1 MQSTAQRAILA
12 VTLASICAIARAGGP
27 VEPAQRTVRFA
38 DLDLTRPAGVTVLRQ
53 RIRAAAEEVCQPL
66 SEHDLGMLA
75 ASRACV
81 TDAIARA
88 VKDVN
93 SPMLS
98 RSYQGKTELV
108 VLADR

>member
-12 VTLASICAIARAGGP
+12 VTLASICAIARAGDP

-38 DLDLTRPAGVTVLRQ
+38 DLDLTHAAGVTVLRH

-66 SEHDLGMLA
+66 YQHDLVMLA

-88 VKDVN
+88 VKDIN
-93 SPMLS
+93 SPTLS
-98 RSYQGKTELV
+98 RSYQAKPELV
-108 VLADR
+108 VLAGR